1 MKMIFGLAV
10 IVVSIYLGVEFVPV
24 YYANY
29 ELQDTLKNEALFG
42 TNTATTE
49 EVIRDNVYKKAH
61 SLDIP
66 IEKEAIT
73 VHKTGIMGAGSVTI
87 DASYTVHV
95 DLIAFPTDLHF
106 DSSSTNKGAFR

>member
-1 MKMIFGLAV
+1 MKLIFGVGVIILA
-10 IVVSIYLGVEFVPV
+10 IYLGVEFVPP

-29 ELQDTLKNEALFG
+29 EFQDTIKNEALFG
-42 TNTATTE
+42 TNNSTSE
-49 EVIRDNVYKKAH
+49 DMIRDNVYKKAH

-66 IEKEAIT
+66 IEKEAIV
-73 VHKTGIMGAGSVTI
+73 VHKSGTMGTGSVTI
-87 DASYTVHV
+87 EAPYTVHL

>member
-10 IVVSIYLGVEFVPV
+10 IVLSIYLGVEFVPV

-29 ELQDTLKNEALFG
+29 EFQDTLKNEALFG
-42 TNTATTE
+42 TNSATSEDT
-49 EVIRDNVYKKAH
+49 IRDNVYKKAH

-66 IEKEAIT
+66 IEKEAIM
-73 VHKTGIMGAGSVTI
+73 VHKTGTMGTGTVTI
-87 DASYTVHV
+87 DAAYTVHV

>member
-1 MKMIFGLAV
+1 MKLIFGVGVIILA
-10 IVVSIYLGVEFVPV
+10 IYLGVEFVPP

-29 ELQDTLKNEALFG
+29 EFQDTIKNEALFG
-42 TNTATTE
+42 TNNSTSE
-49 EVIRDNVYKKAH
+49 DMIRDNVYKKAH

-66 IEKEAIT
+66 IEKEAIV
-73 VHKTGIMGAGSVTI
+73 VHKSGTMGTGTVTI
-87 DASYTVHV
+87 EAPYTVHL